1 MFTFDTS
8 VTSYQAISYDVAIWS
23 QKSEKS
29 VESGLPLTQTMCKLR
44 ATNPL
49 DVELAC
55 NVRPTL
61 QPEYHFARDP
71 KFHLDFPEPSNVKPP
86 SESSQLSDIFG
97 RRPIIILA
105 IAAFLGGVVIC
116 ALGPSFLIAIA
127 GCVISGI
134 DGGGITF

>member
-1 MFTFDTS
+1 MS
-8 VTSYQAISYDVAIWS
+8 
-23 QKSEKS
+23 
-29 VESGLPLTQTMCKLR
+29 C
-44 ATNPL
+44 
-49 DVELAC
+49 
-55 NVRPTL
+55 
-61 QPEYHFARDP
+61 
-71 KFHLDFPEPSNVKPP
+71 KPP

-97 RRPIIILA
+97 RRPIIILT